1 MNNNEIKLLLDKLC
15 SVDIKDFND
24 VITIGNELKIFGNGE
39 FIIMYR
45 KDNQNFNLM
54 NLDIDIRDKNIVNIK
69 GKGENKMKDI
79 KEMLK
84 SGDKTP
90 DELRAI
96 LEKEIAEAQEE
107 MKKQEFESIETR
119 RNDIALNLIR
129 YGEALGLDFDI
140 KVEDAAA
147 ILKEIEP
154 ELRKYA
160 KILKILLEDIE
171 VDRDEK
177 KEAESRIFKPSLTK
191 YDKDID
197 KKMDEL
203 VAKVMK
209 GLL

>member
-1 MNNNEIKLLLDKLC
+1 MKN
-15 SVDIKDFND
+15 IKD
-24 VITIGNELKIFGNGE
+24 
-39 FIIMYR
+39 
-45 KDNQNFNLM
+45 
-54 NLDIDIRDKNIVNIK
+54 
-69 GKGENKMKDI
+69 
-79 KEMLK
+79 MLK

-107 MKKQEFESIETR
+107 MKKQESKSIETS
-119 RNDIALNLIR
+119 RNDLALSLII

-140 KVEDAAA
+140 KVDEAAA
-147 ILKEIEP
+147 LLKELEP

-171 VDRDEK
+171 NDGDEK
-177 KEAESRIFKPSLTK
+177 KEAEPRIFKPSLTK
-191 YDKDID
+191 YDRDID
-197 KKMDEL
+197 IDEKMDEL

>member
-1 MNNNEIKLLLDKLC
+1 
-15 SVDIKDFND
+15 
-24 VITIGNELKIFGNGE
+24 
-39 FIIMYR
+39 
-45 KDNQNFNLM
+45 
-54 NLDIDIRDKNIVNIK
+54 
-69 GKGENKMKDI
+69 MKDI

-107 MKKQEFESIETR
+107 MKKQESESIETR

-147 ILKEIEP
+147 MLKEIEP

-171 VDRDEK
+171 IK
-177 KEAESRIFKPSLTK
+177 SSKEAVISCLEINFLSSSFFNPESFFL
-191 YDKDID
+191 
-197 KKMDEL
+197 
-203 VAKVMK
+203 
-209 GLL
+209 

>member
-1 MNNNEIKLLLDKLC
+1 
-15 SVDIKDFND
+15 
-24 VITIGNELKIFGNGE
+24 
-39 FIIMYR
+39 
-45 KDNQNFNLM
+45 
-54 NLDIDIRDKNIVNIK
+54 
-69 GKGENKMKDI
+69 MKDI

-84 SGDKTP
+84 NGDKTP

-119 RNDIALNLIR
+119 RNDLALSLIR

-171 VDRDEK
+171 VDKDEK
-177 KEAESRIFKPSLTK
+177 KEAEPRIFKPSLTK

-197 KKMDEL
+197 EKMDEL

>member
-1 MNNNEIKLLLDKLC
+1 
-15 SVDIKDFND
+15 
-24 VITIGNELKIFGNGE
+24 
-39 FIIMYR
+39 
-45 KDNQNFNLM
+45 
-54 NLDIDIRDKNIVNIK
+54 
-69 GKGENKMKDI
+69 MKDI

-96 LEKEIAEAQEE
+96 LEKEIAEALEE

-119 RNDIALNLIR
+119 RNDLALSLIR

-140 KVEDAAA
+140 KVKDAAA

-171 VDRDEK
+171 VDEDEK
-177 KEAESRIFKPSLTK
+177 KEAEPRIFKPSLTK

>member
-1 MNNNEIKLLLDKLC
+1 
-15 SVDIKDFND
+15 
-24 VITIGNELKIFGNGE
+24 
-39 FIIMYR
+39 
-45 KDNQNFNLM
+45 
-54 NLDIDIRDKNIVNIK
+54 
-69 GKGENKMKDI
+69 MKDI

-90 DELRAI
+90 DELREI

-107 MKKQEFESIETR
+107 MKKQESESIETR
-119 RNDIALNLIR
+119 RNDLALSLIR

-171 VDRDEK
+171 VDGDEK

-191 YDKDID
+191 YNKDVDKR
-197 KKMDEL
+197 MDEL

>member
-1 MNNNEIKLLLDKLC
+1 
-15 SVDIKDFND
+15 
-24 VITIGNELKIFGNGE
+24 
-39 FIIMYR
+39 
-45 KDNQNFNLM
+45 
-54 NLDIDIRDKNIVNIK
+54 
-69 GKGENKMKDI
+69 MKDI

-84 SGDKTP
+84 NGDKTP

-96 LEKEIAEAQEE
+96 LEKEIAEALEE

-119 RNDIALNLIR
+119 RNDLALSLIR

-171 VDRDEK
+171 VDEDEK
-177 KEAESRIFKPSLTK
+177 KEAEPRIFKPSLTK

>member
-1 MNNNEIKLLLDKLC
+1 
-15 SVDIKDFND
+15 
-24 VITIGNELKIFGNGE
+24 
-39 FIIMYR
+39 
-45 KDNQNFNLM
+45 
-54 NLDIDIRDKNIVNIK
+54 
-69 GKGENKMKDI
+69 MKDI
-79 KEMLK
+79 KDMLK

-119 RNDIALNLIR
+119 RNDLALSLIR
-129 YGEALGLDFDI
+129 YGEVLGLDFDS

-171 VDRDEK
+171 VDEDKK
-177 KEAESRIFKPSLTK
+177 KEAEPRIFKPSLTK

>member
-1 MNNNEIKLLLDKLC
+1 
-15 SVDIKDFND
+15 
-24 VITIGNELKIFGNGE
+24 
-39 FIIMYR
+39 
-45 KDNQNFNLM
+45 
-54 NLDIDIRDKNIVNIK
+54 
-69 GKGENKMKDI
+69 MKDI

-84 SGDKTP
+84 NGDKTP
-90 DELRAI
+90 DELREI

-119 RNDIALNLIR
+119 RNDLALSLIR
-129 YGEALGLDFDI
+129 YGESLGLDFDI

-177 KEAESRIFKPSLTK
+177 KEAEPRIFKSSLTK

>member
-1 MNNNEIKLLLDKLC
+1 
-15 SVDIKDFND
+15 
-24 VITIGNELKIFGNGE
+24 
-39 FIIMYR
+39 
-45 KDNQNFNLM
+45 
-54 NLDIDIRDKNIVNIK
+54 
-69 GKGENKMKDI
+69 MKDI

-119 RNDIALNLIR
+119 RNDLALSLIR

-147 ILKEIEP
+147 MLKEIEP

-171 VDRDEK
+171 VDEDEK
-177 KEAESRIFKPSLTK
+177 KEAEPRIFKPSLTK

>member
-1 MNNNEIKLLLDKLC
+1 
-15 SVDIKDFND
+15 
-24 VITIGNELKIFGNGE
+24 
-39 FIIMYR
+39 
-45 KDNQNFNLM
+45 
-54 NLDIDIRDKNIVNIK
+54 
-69 GKGENKMKDI
+69 MKDI

-84 SGDKTP
+84 NGDKTP

-107 MKKQEFESIETR
+107 MKKQESESIETR

-147 ILKEIEP
+147 MLKEIEP

-171 VDRDEK
+171 VDGDEK
-177 KEAESRIFKPSLTK
+177 KEAEPRIFKPSLTK

>member
-1 MNNNEIKLLLDKLC
+1 MKN
-15 SVDIKDFND
+15 IKD
-24 VITIGNELKIFGNGE
+24 
-39 FIIMYR
+39 
-45 KDNQNFNLM
+45 
-54 NLDIDIRDKNIVNIK
+54 
-69 GKGENKMKDI
+69 
-79 KEMLK
+79 MLK

-96 LEKEIAEAQEE
+96 LEKEIVAAQEE
-107 MKKQEFESIETR
+107 MKKQESESIEAK
-119 RNDIALNLIR
+119 RNDLALSLIR

-147 ILKEIEP
+147 ILKELEP

-171 VDRDEK
+171 VDGDEK
-177 KEAESRIFKPSLTK
+177 KEAEPRIFKPSLTK

>member
-1 MNNNEIKLLLDKLC
+1 
-15 SVDIKDFND
+15 
-24 VITIGNELKIFGNGE
+24 
-39 FIIMYR
+39 
-45 KDNQNFNLM
+45 
-54 NLDIDIRDKNIVNIK
+54 
-69 GKGENKMKDI
+69 MKDI

-84 SGDKTP
+84 NGDKTP

-171 VDRDEK
+171 VDEDEK
-177 KEAESRIFKPSLTK
+177 KEAEPRIFKPSLTK

>member
-1 MNNNEIKLLLDKLC
+1 
-15 SVDIKDFND
+15 
-24 VITIGNELKIFGNGE
+24 
-39 FIIMYR
+39 
-45 KDNQNFNLM
+45 
-54 NLDIDIRDKNIVNIK
+54 
-69 GKGENKMKDI
+69 MKDI
-79 KEMLK
+79 KDMLK
-84 SGDKTP
+84 NGDKTP
-90 DELRAI
+90 DELREI

-119 RNDIALNLIR
+119 RNDLALSLIR

-140 KVEDAAA
+140 KVDDAAA

-171 VDRDEK
+171 IDEDKK
-177 KEAESRIFKPSLTK
+177 KEADPRIFKPSLTK

>member
-1 MNNNEIKLLLDKLC
+1 
-15 SVDIKDFND
+15 
-24 VITIGNELKIFGNGE
+24 
-39 FIIMYR
+39 
-45 KDNQNFNLM
+45 
-54 NLDIDIRDKNIVNIK
+54 
-69 GKGENKMKDI
+69 MKDI
-79 KEMLK
+79 KDMLK

-96 LEKEIAEAQEE
+96 LEKEIAEALEE

-119 RNDIALNLIR
+119 RNDLALSLIR

-171 VDRDEK
+171 VDGNEK
-177 KEAESRIFKPSLTK
+177 KEAEPRIFKPSLTK

>member
-1 MNNNEIKLLLDKLC
+1 MNNNEIKLLLDKLY

-24 VITIGNELKIFGNGE
+24 VITIGNELKMFGNGE
-39 FIIMYR
+39 FMIMYR

-54 NLDIDIRDKNIVNIK
+54 NLDIDISDKNTVNIK
-69 GKGENKMKDI
+69 GKGENKMKNI

-90 DELRAI
+90 DELREI
-96 LEKEIAEAQEE
+96 LEKEITEALEE

-119 RNDIALNLIR
+119 RNDLALSLIR

-147 ILKEIEP
+147 ILKEMEP
-154 ELRKYA
+154 EIKKYA

-171 VDRDEK
+171 VDEDEK

-191 YDKDID
+191 YNKDVD

>member
-1 MNNNEIKLLLDKLC
+1 
-15 SVDIKDFND
+15 
-24 VITIGNELKIFGNGE
+24 
-39 FIIMYR
+39 
-45 KDNQNFNLM
+45 
-54 NLDIDIRDKNIVNIK
+54 
-69 GKGENKMKDI
+69 MKDI

-96 LEKEIAEAQEE
+96 LEKEIAEAEEE
-107 MKKQEFESIETR
+107 MKKQEVVSIETV
-119 RNDIALNLIR
+119 RNDLALSLIR
-129 YGEALGLDFDI
+129 YGESLGLDFDI

-147 ILKEIEP
+147 MLKEIEP

-171 VDRDEK
+171 VDKDEK
-177 KEAESRIFKPSLTK
+177 KEAEPRIFKPSLTK

>member
-1 MNNNEIKLLLDKLC
+1 
-15 SVDIKDFND
+15 
-24 VITIGNELKIFGNGE
+24 
-39 FIIMYR
+39 
-45 KDNQNFNLM
+45 
-54 NLDIDIRDKNIVNIK
+54 
-69 GKGENKMKDI
+69 MKDI
-79 KEMLK
+79 KDMLK

-107 MKKQEFESIETR
+107 MKKQESESIETR
-119 RNDIALNLIR
+119 RNDLALSLIR

-140 KVEDAAA
+140 KVEDAAE
-147 ILKEIEP
+147 ILKEMEP

-177 KEAESRIFKPSLTK
+177 KEAEPRIFKPSLTK

>member
-1 MNNNEIKLLLDKLC
+1 
-15 SVDIKDFND
+15 
-24 VITIGNELKIFGNGE
+24 
-39 FIIMYR
+39 
-45 KDNQNFNLM
+45 
-54 NLDIDIRDKNIVNIK
+54 
-69 GKGENKMKDI
+69 MKDI

-84 SGDKTP
+84 SGDKAP

-119 RNDIALNLIR
+119 RNDLALSLIR

-140 KVEDAAA
+140 KVKDAAA

-171 VDRDEK
+171 VDEDEK
-177 KEAESRIFKPSLTK
+177 KEAEPRIFKPSLTK

>member
-1 MNNNEIKLLLDKLC
+1 
-15 SVDIKDFND
+15 
-24 VITIGNELKIFGNGE
+24 
-39 FIIMYR
+39 
-45 KDNQNFNLM
+45 
-54 NLDIDIRDKNIVNIK
+54 
-69 GKGENKMKDI
+69 MKDI

-84 SGDKTP
+84 NGDKTP

-119 RNDIALNLIR
+119 RNDLALSLIR

-147 ILKEIEP
+147 MLKEIEP

-171 VDRDEK
+171 VDGDEK
-177 KEAESRIFKPSLTK
+177 KEAEPRIFKPSLTK

>member
-1 MNNNEIKLLLDKLC
+1 
-15 SVDIKDFND
+15 
-24 VITIGNELKIFGNGE
+24 
-39 FIIMYR
+39 
-45 KDNQNFNLM
+45 
-54 NLDIDIRDKNIVNIK
+54 
-69 GKGENKMKDI
+69 MKDI

-107 MKKQEFESIETR
+107 MKKQEFESIETV
-119 RNDIALNLIR
+119 RNDLALSLIR

-147 ILKEIEP
+147 MLKEIEP
-154 ELRKYA
+154 ELRKYV

-171 VDRDEK
+171 VDKDEK
-177 KEAESRIFKPSLTK
+177 KEAEPRIFKPSLTK
-191 YDKDID
+191 YNKDID

>member
-1 MNNNEIKLLLDKLC
+1 
-15 SVDIKDFND
+15 
-24 VITIGNELKIFGNGE
+24 
-39 FIIMYR
+39 
-45 KDNQNFNLM
+45 
-54 NLDIDIRDKNIVNIK
+54 
-69 GKGENKMKDI
+69 MKDI

-84 SGDKTP
+84 NGDKTP

-107 MKKQEFESIETR
+107 IKKQEVVSIETR
-119 RNDIALNLIR
+119 RNDLALSLVR

-140 KVEDAAA
+140 KVDDAAA
-147 ILKEIEP
+147 MLKEIEP

-171 VDRDEK
+171 VDGDEK
-177 KEAESRIFKPSLTK
+177 KKAEPRIFKPSLTK

>member
-1 MNNNEIKLLLDKLC
+1 
-15 SVDIKDFND
+15 
-24 VITIGNELKIFGNGE
+24 
-39 FIIMYR
+39 
-45 KDNQNFNLM
+45 
-54 NLDIDIRDKNIVNIK
+54 
-69 GKGENKMKDI
+69 MKDI

-119 RNDIALNLIR
+119 RNDLALSLIR

-171 VDRDEK
+171 VDEDEK
-177 KEAESRIFKPSLTK
+177 KEAEPRIFKPSLTK

>member
-1 MNNNEIKLLLDKLC
+1 
-15 SVDIKDFND
+15 
-24 VITIGNELKIFGNGE
+24 
-39 FIIMYR
+39 
-45 KDNQNFNLM
+45 
-54 NLDIDIRDKNIVNIK
+54 
-69 GKGENKMKDI
+69 MKDI

-96 LEKEIAEAQEE
+96 LEKEIAEALEE

-119 RNDIALNLIR
+119 RNDLALSLIR

-140 KVEDAAA
+140 KVEDVAA

-154 ELRKYA
+154 EIEKYA

-171 VDRDEK
+171 VDGDEK
-177 KEAESRIFKPSLTK
+177 KEAEPRIFKPSLTK

>member
-1 MNNNEIKLLLDKLC
+1 
-15 SVDIKDFND
+15 
-24 VITIGNELKIFGNGE
+24 
-39 FIIMYR
+39 
-45 KDNQNFNLM
+45 
-54 NLDIDIRDKNIVNIK
+54 
-69 GKGENKMKDI
+69 MKDI

-84 SGDKTP
+84 NGDKTP

-107 MKKQEFESIETR
+107 MKKQESESIETR

-147 ILKEIEP
+147 MLKEIEP

-171 VDRDEK
+171 VDGDEK
-177 KEAESRIFKPSLTK
+177 KEAEPRIFKPNLTK

>member
-1 MNNNEIKLLLDKLC
+1 
-15 SVDIKDFND
+15 
-24 VITIGNELKIFGNGE
+24 
-39 FIIMYR
+39 
-45 KDNQNFNLM
+45 
-54 NLDIDIRDKNIVNIK
+54 
-69 GKGENKMKDI
+69 MKDI

-107 MKKQEFESIETR
+107 MKKQEFESIKTR
-119 RNDIALNLIR
+119 RNDLALSLIR
-129 YGEALGLDFDI
+129 YGEALGLNFDI
-140 KVEDAAA
+140 KVDEAAA
-147 ILKEIEP
+147 MLKEIEP

-171 VDRDEK
+171 VDGDKK
-177 KEAESRIFKPSLTK
+177 KEAEPRIFKPSLTK

-197 KKMDEL
+197 KKMVEL

>member
-1 MNNNEIKLLLDKLC
+1 
-15 SVDIKDFND
+15 
-24 VITIGNELKIFGNGE
+24 
-39 FIIMYR
+39 
-45 KDNQNFNLM
+45 
-54 NLDIDIRDKNIVNIK
+54 
-69 GKGENKMKDI
+69 MKDI

-107 MKKQEFESIETR
+107 MKKQESESIETR

-147 ILKEIEP
+147 MLKEIEP

-171 VDRDEK
+171 VDGDEK
-177 KEAESRIFKPSLTK
+177 KEAEPRIFKPSLTK

>member
-1 MNNNEIKLLLDKLC
+1 
-15 SVDIKDFND
+15 
-24 VITIGNELKIFGNGE
+24 
-39 FIIMYR
+39 
-45 KDNQNFNLM
+45 
-54 NLDIDIRDKNIVNIK
+54 
-69 GKGENKMKDI
+69 MKDI

-119 RNDIALNLIR
+119 RNDLALNLIR

-171 VDRDEK
+171 VDEDEK
-177 KEAESRIFKPSLTK
+177 KEAEPRIFKPSLTK